1 MTFTRV
7 PNGSFLC
14 AAVRPSGRK
23 GSPLAVPE
31 LELYWVAFIE
41 PLRQTPWVDAART
54 APPKQIETSNT
65 GMVSTS
71 LIDKIYLLLRRLS
84 DIVSRNGEQG
94 RQPKTGNQKLLVEL
108 RHVRHAG
115 DQEGR
120 PEQRTEMMCN
130 EGGTGRPRC
139 LAKMTFAAI

>member
-23 GSPLAVPE
+23 SSPLAVPE
-31 LELYWVAFIE
+31 PESYWVAFIE
-41 PLRQTPWVDAART
+41 PLRQTPWTEAAKA
-54 APPKQIETSNT
+54 APPKQSETSNA

-84 DIVSRNGEQG
+84 YIVS
-94 RQPKTGNQKLLVEL
+94 
-108 RHVRHAG
+108 
-115 DQEGR
+115 
-120 PEQRTEMMCN
+120 
-130 EGGTGRPRC
+130 
-139 LAKMTFAAI
+139 